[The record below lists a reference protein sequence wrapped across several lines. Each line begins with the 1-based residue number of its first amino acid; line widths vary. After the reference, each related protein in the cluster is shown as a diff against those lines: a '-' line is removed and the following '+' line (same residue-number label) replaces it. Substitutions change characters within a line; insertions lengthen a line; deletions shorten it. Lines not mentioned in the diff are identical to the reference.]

1 MDFQL
6 LQQYWPDLLKGAWL
20 TVQLVSLSLLIGFIL
35 AALIALAALSRYR
48 ICRYAAQGYIFIF
61 RGSPLLVQIYL
72 IYYGSS
78 QIGWVQDSFLW
89 AILID
94 AYWCALIALTLNT
107 SAYTAEIIR
116 GAMSN
121 VPQGAIEAGQAF
133 GMSRWLLLRRIIW
146 PQAFRLML
154 PAYSNEVI
162 QMLHASSLVGAITLL
177 DLTAAAQNLIS
188 RTYASNTFYL
198 AIAFIYLTTT
208 YLISGLFRLAE
219 KRLYRHLNRSH

>member
-6 LQQYWPDLLKGAWL
+6 LQLYWPDLLRGAWL
-20 TVQLVSLSLLIGFIL
+20 TIQLVSLSLFVGFIL
-35 AALIALAALSRYR
+35 AIFTAIGALSRYR
-48 ICRYAAQGYIFIF
+48 IYRYIAQTYMFIF

-78 QIGWVQDSFLW
+78 QIGWVKNSFLW
-89 AILID
+89 SILID

-107 SAYTAEIIR
+107 TAYTAEIIR
-116 GAMSN
+116 GAIVN
-121 VPQGAIEAGQAF
+121 VPKGAIEAGQSF
-133 GMSRWLLLRRIIW
+133 GMSRLLLLRRIIL
-146 PQAFRLML
+146 PQALRLML

-177 DLTAAAQNLIS
+177 DLTATAQNLIS

-198 AIAFIYLTTT
+198 TIACIYLATT
-208 YLISGLFRLAE
+208 YMISGIFRLTE
-219 KRLYRHLNRSH
+219 KRLYRHLNSSH

>member
-48 ICRYAAQGYIFIF
+48 ICRYAAQTYIFIF

-116 GAMSN
+116 GAMAN

-198 AIAFIYLTTT
+198 AIAFIYLATT

-219 KRLYRHLNRSH
+219 KRLYRHLNRSQ

>member
-35 AALIALAALSRYR
+35 AALTALAALSRYR
-48 ICRYAAQGYIFIF
+48 ICRYAAQTYIFIF

-107 SAYTAEIIR
+107 TAYTAEIIR
-116 GAMSN
+116 GAMAN

-133 GMSRWLLLRRIIW
+133 GMSRWLLLRRIIL

-198 AIAFIYLTTT
+198 AIAFIYLATT

-219 KRLYRHLNRSH
+219 KRLYRHLNPSH